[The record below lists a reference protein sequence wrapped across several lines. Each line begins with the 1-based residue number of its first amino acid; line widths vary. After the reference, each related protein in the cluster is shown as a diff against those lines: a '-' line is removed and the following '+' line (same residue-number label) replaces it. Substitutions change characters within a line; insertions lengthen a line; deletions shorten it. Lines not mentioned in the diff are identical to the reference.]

1 MKNWVLLFKEGSGSW
16 GCSETHVPLSAV
28 IVKAWW
34 KISMR
39 FTNYT
44 KYRRFQM
51 QTCCVYMLKTL
62 RFYEW
67 FSLKSD
73 AELLLMFLNIKTK
86 NQRFSVHPKAEA
98 ERTWPS
104 GWNSIILLFPYD
116 FIFSTF
122 ELQTRLLPNAVILL
136 VESVHLDQK
145 NLKKSSLIRFVV
157 VNLCFSESKI
167 TFLHTK

>member
-1 MKNWVLLFKEGSGSW
+1 MQRKDGEGVPSKDKWKTGFRFLKKEAAP
-16 GCSETHVPLSAV
+16 EVV
-28 IVKAWW
+28 VKLTNRCQPWLAWW

-86 NQRFSVHPKAEA
+86 KQRFCVHPKAEA
-98 ERTWPS
+98 C
-104 GWNSIILLFPYD
+104 D

-145 NLKKSSLIRFVV
+145 NLKKSSLIRFAV